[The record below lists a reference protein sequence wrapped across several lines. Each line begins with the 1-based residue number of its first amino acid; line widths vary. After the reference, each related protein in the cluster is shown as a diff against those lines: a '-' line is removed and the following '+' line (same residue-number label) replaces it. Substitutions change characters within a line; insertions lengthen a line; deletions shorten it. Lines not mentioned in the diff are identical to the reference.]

1 MLKKLFERERV
12 NLNYFFDQLD
22 YDAISSLLEI
32 LLHNKGMIYTTGMGK
47 SGLVAEK
54 IAQTLTSTGSR
65 AFFLSPIN
73 ALHGD
78 IGIVHHGDII
88 LMISKSGESD
98 ELLHLIPIMRNKGV
112 RLVAIVNR
120 PDSRLSKACELT
132 IMLPIEQELCPF
144 NLCPTT
150 SSTTQMIFGDVLT
163 VALMTEKEFT
173 LDEYMLNHPSG
184 RIGRR
189 LTLRVR
195 DLMLTGKN
203 IPLTTP
209 KAKLVDVL
217 VELSSKRCGC
227 VLVVN
232 EENFLVGIFTDGDL
246 RRSLEKH
253 RSATLEMKMEEIM
266 IKNPRAIV
274 SEVMASEAVTMM
286 EADQNRPITVM
297 PVVDELNH
305 VVGLI
310 KLHDIIQ
317 TGIS

>member
-22 YDAISSLLEI
+22 YEAISSLLEM

-78 IGIVHHGDII
+78 IGIVHRGDII
-88 LMISKSGESD
+88 LMFSKSGESD
-98 ELLHLIPIMRNKGV
+98 ELLHLIPLMRNKGV
-112 RLVAIVNR
+112 RLIAVVNR
-120 PDSRLSKACELT
+120 LESRLSKACELT

-144 NLCPTT
+144 NLCPTI

-163 VALMTEKEFT
+163 VALMMEKEFT
-173 LDEYMLNHPSG
+173 LDEYMLNHSSG

-195 DLMLTGKN
+195 DLMLIEKN
-203 IPLTTP
+203 VPITTP
-209 KAKLVDVL
+209 GAKLVDVL

-227 VLVVN
+227 VLVVS
-232 EENFLVGIFTDGDL
+232 EEKVLLGIFTDGDL
-246 RRSLEKH
+246 RRALEKY
-253 RSATLEMKMEEIM
+253 RSATLEMTMEDIM
-266 IKNPRAIV
+266 TKNPRSIG
-274 SEVMASEAVTMM
+274 SDVMASEAVTMM

>member
-1 MLKKLFERERV
+1 MIKKLFELERM

-22 YDAISSLLEI
+22 YEVISSLIEM

-78 IGIVHHGDII
+78 IGIVDRGDII

-112 RLVAIVNR
+112 KLVAVVNR
-120 PDSRLSKACELT
+120 PDSRLAAACELT

-144 NLCPTT
+144 NLCPTI

-163 VALMTEKEFT
+163 VALMMEKKFT

-209 KAKLVDVL
+209 EVKLVDIL

-227 VLVVN
+227 ILVVD
-232 EENFLVGIFTDGDL
+232 EENLLLGIFTDGDL

-253 RSATLEMKMEEIM
+253 RSATLEMTMEEIM
-266 IKNPRAIV
+266 IKNPRSIA
-274 SEVMASEAVTMM
+274 SHLMASEAVTMM
-286 EADQNRPITVM
+286 EADQNRPITAM